1 VTLKELKTKSYII
14 IEYVQKKVLKIQHH
28 FVIKNSQ
35 LGIEGMHLNTI
46 QVMYEKPTDK
56 TVLNGENLKG
66 FPLKS

>member
-1 VTLKELKTKSYII
+1 
-14 IEYVQKKVLKIQHH
+14 VQKKVLKIQHH